1 MNKRTLLTAVVAL
14 AIVGAIFGYKYLAIR
29 RGMAAQQAAMMAR
42 PPTTVSA
49 APAQE
54 ATWPNTLNAVG
65 SLASFR
71 GITVKTELEGTIRRI
86 AFASG
91 AAVAEG
97 DLLVELDTSV
107 EAAQLAGLE
116 AQAKLAELNVTRAR
130 ELRTNSTN
138 TQADLDTAEATLLQT
153 RSAVDQLRATIAKKH
168 IVAPFAGR
176 LGIAQVYPG
185 QFLGKAESIV
195 QLETLDPVYADF
207 TLPQQDIG
215 RVAANQTVHLRVDA
229 YPDRV
234 FEGTITAIAPRVSEA
249 TRSISLRAS
258 VANPTGI
265 LRPGMFGRVEVVLPG
280 TERAIAL
287 PSAAIVYNPYGNF
300 VYVVEGNV
308 ARQRFIQTG
317 AQRGNLIVVLSGLKP
332 GESVVTSG
340 QIKLRNGS
348 PVQIDNTAAPSADP
362 APKPAEG

>member
-1 MNKRTLLTAVVAL
+1 MNKRTLLTAVIAL
-14 AIVGAIFGYKYLAIR
+14 AVFGAIFGYKYLAIR
-29 RGMAAQQAAMMAR
+29 HSKAAQAQMVR
-42 PPTTVSA
+42 PPATVSA
-49 APAQE
+49 TPAQE
-54 ATWPNTLNAVG
+54 TTWPNTLNAVG

-71 GITVKTELEGTIRRI
+71 GITVKTELEGVIRRI
-86 AFASG
+86 AFGSG

-107 EAAQLAGLE
+107 ESAQLAGLE
-116 AQAKLAELNVTRAR
+116 AQAKLAELNITRAR

-153 RSAVDQLRATIAKKH
+153 RSAVDQLRATIAKKR
-168 IVAPFAGR
+168 ILAPFAGR
-176 LGIAQVYPG
+176 LGIALVYPG

-207 TLPQQDIG
+207 TMPQQNIG
-215 RVAANQTVHLRVDA
+215 RVAVGQTVHLRVDA
-229 YPDRV
+229 FPNRV
-234 FEGTITAIAPRVSEA
+234 FAGTIAAIAPRVSET
-249 TRSISLRAS
+249 TRSISLRAA
-258 VANPTGI
+258 VANRDEI
-265 LRPGMFGRVEVVLPG
+265 LLPGMFGQVEVVLPD
-280 TERAIAL
+280 TEHAIVL

-300 VYVVEGNV
+300 VYVIEGNV
-308 ARQRFIQTG
+308 AHQRFVQTG
-317 AQRGNLIVVLSGLKP
+317 AQRGNLVTILSGLKP

-348 PVQIDNTAAPSADP
+348 PVQIDNTVVPSANP

>member
-1 MNKRTLLTAVVAL
+1 MNKRTLLTTVVAL
-14 AIVGAIFGYKYLAIR
+14 AVFGAIFGYKYLAIR
-29 RGMAAQQAAMMAR
+29 RGMAAQAGMVR
-42 PPTTVSA
+42 PPATVSA

-54 ATWPNTLNAVG
+54 TTWPNTLNAVG

-86 AFASG
+86 AFESG

-97 DLLVELDTSV
+97 DVLIELDTSV

-116 AQAKLAELNVTRAR
+116 ASARLAELNVTRAR

-185 QFLGKAESIV
+185 QFLGKAEPIV
-195 QLETLDPVYADF
+195 QLETLDPVHADF
-207 TLPQQDIG
+207 TMPQQNIG
-215 RVAANQTVHLRVDA
+215 RVAVGQTVRLQVDA
-229 YPDRV
+229 FPNRV
-234 FEGTITAIAPRVSEA
+234 FEGRITAIAPRVSEA
-249 TRSISLRAS
+249 TRSISLRAT
-258 VANPTGI
+258 VANPDGI
-265 LRPGMFGRVEVVLPG
+265 LRPGMFGRVEILLPG
-280 TERAIAL
+280 AERAIAL

-300 VYVVEGNV
+300 VYVVENNV
-308 ARQRFIQTG
+308 AHQRFIQTG
-317 AQRGNLIVVLSGLKP
+317 AQRGNLVAILSGLKP
-332 GESVVTSG
+332 GETVVTSG

-348 PVQIDNTAAPSADP
+348 PVQVDNTVMPSANP